1 MTKADADGL
10 RLLPNRA
17 LPFASALLR
26 LQRPAFLISGVR
38 FERADVFL
46 RPRARDLE
54 RRTQLESRGS

>member
-17 LPFASALLR
+17 LPFCD
-26 LQRPAFLISGVR
+26 FSGRRFGFRVR

-46 RPRARDLE
+46 RPRGA
-54 RRTQLESRGS
+54 T